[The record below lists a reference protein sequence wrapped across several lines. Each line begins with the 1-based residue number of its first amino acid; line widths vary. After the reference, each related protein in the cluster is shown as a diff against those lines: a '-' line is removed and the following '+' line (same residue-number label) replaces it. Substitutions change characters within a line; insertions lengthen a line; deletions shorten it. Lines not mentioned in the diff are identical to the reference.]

1 MTDRPILFSAPMVR
15 ALLAGTKT
23 QTRRTLR
30 RARVFATPETKPF
43 TLTGGDL
50 ERALQGADRFRHL
63 GQDGW
68 FWEADAFEWQAP
80 ATRTGWMAHIS
91 YAPGDRLWVKEQFIP
106 DPSADHDAWDDWKA
120 SYYEWSG
127 TGCRLDMVP
136 PTLRKPACVLF
147 KADPRWQGD
156 QGFKWR
162 PSIHMPRWASRLTL
176 TVTEVRVERLQDIS
190 EADAIAEGIGRD
202 MIPDGLIPGG
212 NTGFGFADCSGF
224 DTAKS
229 AYAVLWDSINGP
241 GSWASDPW
249 VVAVSFEVRQ
259 GNIDA

>member
-1 MTDRPILFSAPMVR
+1 MADRPILFSAPMVR

-23 QTRRTLR
+23 QTRRVIKLPKW
-30 RARVFATPETKPF
+30 AAEPPE
-43 TLTGGDL
+43 
-50 ERALQGADRFRHL
+50 
-63 GQDGW
+63 
-68 FWEADAFEWQAP
+68 FEVDDIGVVVMCE
-80 ATRTGWMAHIS
+80 RTGCFADLPRVPKI
-91 YAPGDRLWVKEQFIP
+91 GDRLWVKEQFIP
-106 DPSADHDAWDDWKA
+106 DPSADDDAWDDWKA

-127 TGCRLDMVP
+127 TGCRLNMVP
-136 PTLRKPACVLF
+136 PTLRKPTCVLF

-176 TVTEVRVERLQDIS
+176 TVTDVRVERLQDIS

-202 MIPDGLIPGG
+202 LIPDGLIPGG
-212 NTGFGFADCSGF
+212 NTGFGFSDYSGF

-229 AYAVLWDSINGP
+229 AYAALWDSINGP
-241 GSWASDPW
+241 GAWDASPW
-249 VVAVSFEVRQ
+249 VIAVSFEVRH